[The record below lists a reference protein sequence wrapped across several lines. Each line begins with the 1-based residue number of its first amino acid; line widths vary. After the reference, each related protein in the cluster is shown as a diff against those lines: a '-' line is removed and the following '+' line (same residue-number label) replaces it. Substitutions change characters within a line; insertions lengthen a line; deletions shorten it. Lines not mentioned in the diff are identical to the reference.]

1 MYKQFKLFLIV
12 IFLLLIKQNTLAQS
26 NAGIRFMVLGLFP
39 EGSENIDHF
48 QHNLDTEGKL
58 HFLPG
63 VILQYEIFADD
74 RVSVKAL
81 QSFFQNRAGELSGFT
96 HIGLRAYVINRGSHA
111 LILGIGPS
119 LFYRHDWNKY
129 EWYQNDDEYKV
140 KAPWQYKA
148 SILSGEIQYSY
159 YISKHSDVSFSLN
172 HFEPKGI
179 TFGIGYTHWFGA
191 NPKGRKPCKSCPSF
205 R

>member
-1 MYKQFKLFLIV
+1 MYKPFK
-12 IFLLLIKQNTLAQS
+12 IFLFVVILLFTWQSMLAQS
-26 NAGIRFMVLGLFP
+26 NVGIRLMALGIFP
-39 EGSENIDHF
+39 EGSENVDHF
-48 QHNLDTEGKL
+48 QHNLDTAGKV

-63 VILQYEIFADD
+63 VIVQYEMVADG

-96 HIGLRAYVINRGSHA
+96 HLGLRAYVINRGSHA

-119 LFYRHDWNKY
+119 LFYRRDWNRY
-129 EWYQNDDEYKV
+129 EWYQNDDEYKI
-140 KAPWQYKA
+140 KSSWQYKA

-159 YISKHSDVSFSLN
+159 FINKQSDISFSIN